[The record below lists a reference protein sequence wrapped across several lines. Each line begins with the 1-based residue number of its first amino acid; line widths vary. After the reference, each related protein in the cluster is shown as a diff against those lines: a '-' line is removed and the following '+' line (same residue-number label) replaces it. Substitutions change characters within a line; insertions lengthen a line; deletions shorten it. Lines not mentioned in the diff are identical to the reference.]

1 MCVEGEVELTTGLH
15 TETVKMGETI
25 LVPANAEEVI
35 FNSEN
40 AKLLEVY
47 VDKGL
52 VQNIQQA
59 S

>member
-1 MCVEGEVELTTGLH
+1 MCVEGEAQITTGLH

-25 LVPANAEEVI
+25 LIPAAAKEVLFNA
-35 FNSEN
+35 NN

-52 VQNIQQA
+52 AQNMQRA